1 MTMLLPHDHWGNCYD
16 CVYQQTYGQYY
27 HTFTKNTVDVVSQIL
42 SNGTILDFGAG
53 TGRLSIPL
61 AEKGYWMIAVD
72 QSVGMINAFRSK
84 LVDQNLNIEIHPCSI
99 SAYNGD
105 RADLAMAVFTV
116 LSYITTEDEL
126 ANSIKNICN
135 HINSSGFFFFDLPD
149 RVFFDRG
156 EIFNIHRD
164 DFKRLVYLKRTEEEN
179 IYIYKESTQ
188 CLCSSCGQ
196 DCKFEEEFKIRYWEL
211 KKMDEL
217 LRGQG
222 FEDTGM
228 LFPQFA
234 NTGSTYRLYKRK

>member
-61 AEKGYWMIAVD
+61 AEKGYRMIAVD

-99 SAYNGD
+99 SAYNGN

-135 HINSSGFFFFDLPD
+135 HINSSGFFFFDLPG

-156 EIFNIHRD
+156 EIFNIQRD
-164 DFKRLVYLKRTEEEN
+164 DFKRRVYLNRTEEEN

-211 KKMDEL
+211 EKLDEL
-217 LRGQG
+217 LKSHG
-222 FEDTGM
+222 FEDMGM

-234 NTGSTYRLYKRK
+234 NTGSTHKVYKRK